1 MYPTV
6 RITAPT
12 SVAGPNPVMAVSPSS
27 TRAAALQRLGQTIV
41 QNLDPA
47 LSGDEDVV
55 GFQVAMRDVFAMGA
69 CQPVSNLD
77 GIVNRLALWKS
88 SPGEYFAQARL

>member
-1 MYPTV
+1 
-6 RITAPT
+6 
-12 SVAGPNPVMAVSPSS
+12 
-27 TRAAALQRLGQTIV
+27 LQRLGQTIV
-41 QNLDPA
+41 QNLNPA